1 MIGKTVL
8 HYRIL
13 EKPGEGGMSEVYKAQ
28 DTKLARFV
36 FLKFL
41 PSKVTAAELAV
52 K

>member
-1 MIGKTVL
+1 MIGETIL
-8 HYRIL
+8 HYKIL
-13 EKPGEGGMSEVYKAQ
+13 EKLGEGGMSEVYKAQ

-41 PSKVTAAELAV
+41 PSQVTAAELAV